1 MLHCNISGLDAAVTL
16 SQALQSLLSLGLFRS
31 RPTQAVAD
39 QDPSATIPDDGALT
53 GATFAAQ
60 EPALSQ
66 ELHLTGQDIS
76 GWAMGGSSLS
86 D

>member
-1 MLHCNISGLDAAVTL
+1 MLHCNISGLDAALTL
-16 SQALQSLLSLGLFRS
+16 SQALQSLLSLGLFKS
-31 RPTQAVAD
+31 RPAQAVSD
-39 QDPSATIPDDGALT
+39 QAPPDTMPDDGALT

-60 EPALSQ
+60 EPALTQ

>member
-1 MLHCNISGLDAAVTL
+1 MLHCNILGLDAALTL

-31 RPTQAVAD
+31 RSAQVVPD
-39 QDPSATIPDDGALT
+39 QNFSDAMLEDSALT

-60 EPALSQ
+60 EPALTQ
-66 ELHLTGQDIS
+66 ELHLTSQDIS